1 MSSVDVISHHGR
13 GKSMRIQSLDGLR
26 GIAILSV
33 LLIHH
38 GLFNNGW
45 MGVDLFF
52 VLSGFLITQILR
64 KEKGE
69 PFYWKRFYV
78 KRATRILPP
87 LVLTVALGYLFTPKA
102 HLLAAVAYLLSF
114 SGFIELSPYH
124 ILPLGPLWSLA
135 VEEHFYILWPF
146 AVRYLPRKY
155 LLVVLSVVIATVP
168 LLRMFFSHPM
178 PMAQLTPIYFLT
190 PFRIDEMSF
199 GCLLAIL
206 VESGST
212 AAALTRWSKWLF
224 LLSTV
229 TYIGIWSYFHHVLY
243 FPGAH
248 TKFFDSTGYTLVA
261 VICFFAVAH
270 VRLNRDSW
278 ASRTLSFAP
287 LAFVGRISYGIYLY
301 HLLVKTLVMW
311 TTHGT
316 SERMALIGDFPLVL
330 FFSWLSFKYYESPII
345 EWGKHRADAYRSTW
359 VSKRRSNTAQQ
370 CAPEVLSGQLA
381 VAAQGTE

>member
-1 MSSVDVISHHGR
+1 
-13 GKSMRIQSLDGLR
+13 MRIQSLDGLR

-52 VLSGFLITQILR
+52 VLSGFLITQLLR
-64 KEKGE
+64 KEADE

-87 LVLTVALGYLFTPKA
+87 LVLTVVLAYVFTPKA
-102 HLLAAVAYLLSF
+102 HLLATVGYLLSL
-114 SGFIELSPYH
+114 SGLIELSRFH

-135 VEEHFYILWPF
+135 VEEHFYLLWPF
-146 AVRYLPRKY
+146 AVRYLPRKH
-155 LLVVLSVVIATVP
+155 LLFVLSAVIVMVP
-168 LLRMFFSHPM
+168 FLRMYFSHPV

-206 VESGST
+206 LESEAT
-212 AAALTRWSKWLF
+212 AAALQQWSKWLF
-224 LLSTV
+224 GFSAA
-229 TYIGIWSYFHHVLY
+229 TYLVIWSLLHHVLY

-248 TKFFDSTGYTLVA
+248 TKFFDCTGYTLVA
-261 VICFFAVAH
+261 VFCFFAVAH

-278 ASRTLSFAP
+278 ASRALSFSP
-287 LAFVGRISYGIYLY
+287 LVFVGRISYGIYLY
-301 HLLVKTLVMW
+301 HLLIKSLVMW
-311 TTHGT
+311 TTHIT
-316 SERMALIGDFPLVL
+316 SERMALLGDFPLVL
-330 FFSWLSFKYYESPII
+330 FLSWLSYTYYESPII
-345 EWGKHRADAYRSTW
+345 EWGKHRADALRSTW
-359 VSKRRSNTAQQ
+359 ISKRRSNTAHHI
-370 CAPEVLSGQLA
+370 APEVLHGHIA
-381 VAAQGTE
+381 VAGRGAD

>member
-1 MSSVDVISHHGR
+1 
-13 GKSMRIQSLDGLR
+13 MRIQSLDGLR

-64 KEKGE
+64 READE

-78 KRATRILPP
+78 KRTTRILPP
-87 LVLTVALGYLFTPKA
+87 LVLTAVLAYVFTPKA
-102 HLLAAVAYLLSF
+102 HLLAAVGYLLSF
-114 SGFIELSPYH
+114 SGLIELSPYH

-135 VEEHFYILWPF
+135 VEEHFYLLWPF
-146 AVRYLPRKY
+146 AVRYLPRKHL
-155 LLVVLSVVIATVP
+155 LLVLSLTIVMVP

-206 VESGST
+206 LESQST
-212 AAALTRWSKWLF
+212 AAVLKQWSRWLF
-224 LLSTV
+224 LLSSAI
-229 TYIGIWSYFHHVLY
+229 YLGIWSYLHHVLY

-248 TKFFDSTGYTLVA
+248 TKFFDFTGYTLVA

-278 ASRTLSFAP
+278 VSRALSFAP
-287 LAFVGRISYGIYLY
+287 LAFIGRISYGIYLY

-311 TTHGT
+311 TTHIA
-316 SERMALIGDFPLVL
+316 SEQMALLGDFPLVL
-330 FFSWLSFKYYESPII
+330 LLSWLSFKYYESPII
-345 EWGKHRADAYRSTW
+345 EWGKQHADAYRSTW
-359 VSKRRSNTAQQ
+359 VSERRSNA
-370 CAPEVLSGQLA
+370 AKHSALSVLSGHIA
-381 VAAQGTE
+381 VATHRTD